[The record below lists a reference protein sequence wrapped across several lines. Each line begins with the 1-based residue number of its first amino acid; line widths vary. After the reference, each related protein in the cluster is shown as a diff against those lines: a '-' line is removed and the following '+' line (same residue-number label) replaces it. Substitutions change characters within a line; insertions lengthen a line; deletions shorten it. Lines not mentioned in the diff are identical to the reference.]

1 MEYSRPTSGF
11 ERRVVITGIGIVS
24 PVGITTAESWKNL
37 TAGVSGI
44 DVITQFD
51 AAGYDCRI
59 AGEVKNFN
67 PDHVI
72 PKKELKKMDR
82 FIQLAMVAGDEAL
95 KDSGFVINDINRKNV
110 GCFIGVGMGGLPAIE
125 AQHGTLVERGP
136 GRVSPFFIPMVI
148 ANMAA
153 GYFSIQF
160 KLQGPS
166 YCNTSACASG
176 AHALGEAAS
185 YIRRGLADV
194 MIAGGSES
202 TVTPTA
208 IAGFGNMRALSC
220 RNDQP
225 KAASR
230 PFDQNRDGFVLS
242 EGSAILVLESLE
254 SATKR
259 GAKIYAEVT
268 GYGCSSDGYHMT
280 SPAPEHEGAQR
291 SMLAALKDAR
301 INIDQIQYVN
311 AHGTSTP
318 IGDELESTAI
328 KIVFGDHSKKMMVSS
343 TKSMTGHLLGAAGAL
358 ESAICALAVKN
369 GVVPPTINL
378 ENPSPGCDLDYVPLV
393 ARDAKLSHVVNN
405 SFGFG
410 GTNATLVFSKI

>member
-1 MEYSRPTSGF
+1 MDYTRPTSGF

-24 PVGITTAESWKNL
+24 PVGLTTSESWKNL

-44 DVITQFD
+44 DLITHFD

-82 FIQLAMVAGDEAL
+82 FIQLAMVAGDEAI

-110 GCFIGVGMGGLPAIE
+110 GCFIGVGMGGLPGIE

-136 GRVSPFFIPMVI
+136 SRVSPFFIPMVI

-176 AHALGEAAS
+176 AHALGEAAA

-242 EGSAILVLESLE
+242 EGSAIMVLESLE

-291 SMLAALKDAR
+291 SMHAALKDAR
-301 INIDQIQYVN
+301 LNTDQIQYVN

-358 ESAICALAVKN
+358 ESAICALAIKN

-393 ARDAKLSHVVNN
+393 ARDAKLNHVVNN

-410 GTNATLVFSKI
+410 GTNATLVLSKV